1 MGKASRKKQERRT
14 RERALTT
21 QGPERVDDSPRALGE
36 QALARLLRSSP
47 PGRLSLAGAYAVGY
61 ATLGH
66 AQLEGTEPTWYQEI
80 DPLDALYLGTAFPGR
95 FRDEFEFA
103 NSRDAWL
110 RLLRGTVHEKGIQRF
125 VREAVSASEESGLP
139 VDDGE
144 QMLALTGRLEAVG
157 LDQRRLPR
165 HLLPG
170 DTLQNSRAVWG
181 PPRDLLLPDPPK
193 GAKHRVQRFWQ
204 EPTPTAPVGDTP
216 EAVLRKGLHRFA
228 SAGLPVRE
236 EAGVMLPALYA
247 ALLVKPGEHLE
258 ETGTHARAW
267 ALSMNDESPLV
278 PVLDILLAAPELG
291 LSVNKTLKC
300 LYAVPAF
307 TEPIPSADLV
317 WTSSPGLA
325 LPRMA
330 FELGI
335 PEVSTLNAVLTPDLL
350 DWAGT
355 RARMRL
361 SAAGRRADTDTLEAD
376 STTATEGGAEESE
389 VEWTER
395 RQAVLDRIRRKSGRA
410 VSTSRPSDR
419 AVERVWNGDGSSVLR
434 IAADSRQGREM
445 QESLEKQFAAFREK
459 FGREPEPHDPIF
471 FDPDADEPVP
481 LSRGSFDSMMQDA
494 VDAASAAGIDPA
506 FVHAWQEVGYV
517 VTTETLDMF
526 TTAEVIAYRRAV
538 ERHRRAGE

>member
-1 MGKASRKKQERRT
+1 MGKASRKKQARRT
-14 RERALTT
+14 QGRTLTT
-21 QGPERVDDSPRALGE
+21 QGPESADDSPRALGE

-66 AQLEGTEPTWYQEI
+66 AQLEGTEPTWYQEV
-80 DPLDALYLGTAFPGR
+80 DPLDALYLGTAYPGR
-95 FRDEFEFA
+95 FRDGFEFA
-103 NSRDAWL
+103 NSRDAWF

-125 VREAVSASEESGLP
+125 VCEAVSASEKSGLP

-170 DTLQNSRAVWG
+170 DTLRSSRAVWG

-193 GAKHRVQRFWQ
+193 GAKDRVQRFWQ
-204 EPTPTAPVGDTP
+204 EPTPTAPIGDTP
-216 EAVLRKGLHRFA
+216 KAVLREGLHRFA

-236 EAGVMLPALYA
+236 DAGVMLPALYA
-247 ALLVKPGEHLE
+247 ALLAKPGEHLE
-258 ETGTHARAW
+258 EMGTHARAW

-278 PVLDILLAAPELG
+278 PVLDILLAAPKLG
-291 LSVNKTLKC
+291 LSVNRTLRC

-307 TEPIPSADLV
+307 TEPIPSSDLA

-330 FELGI
+330 FELGV

-350 DWAGT
+350 GWAGAQ
-355 RARMRL
+355 ARMRL
-361 SAAGRRADTDTLEAD
+361 SAAGRRADTGTPED
-376 STTATEGGAEESE
+376 SAIATGGEAEESE
-389 VEWTER
+389 AEWTER
-395 RQAVLDRIRRKSGRA
+395 RQAVLDRIRRKPGRT
-410 VSTSRPSDR
+410 VSTSRQSDR
-419 AVERVWNGDGSSVLR
+419 AVERIWNGDGSSVLR
-434 IAADSRQGREM
+434 IAEDSRQGREI
-445 QESLEKQFAAFREK
+445 QKGLEKQLAAFREK

-471 FDPDADEPVP
+471 FDPDTDEPVP
-481 LSRGSFDSMMQDA
+481 LTRRNFDSMMQDA

-506 FVHAWQEVGYV
+506 FVHAWREVGYV